1 RLPRVRLRS
10 LRRKHYGARTH
21 LILLTIRHQRAVM
34 DPPLTPTPGLG
45 ASRPPRSSPSPSG
58 PRIRPQRNDYPLS
71 TDRNTGN
78 GPMSGPHQQPAPA
91 TSTGT
96 RLETPAPDNGP
107 GKSSKASRRKKNRHR
122 KRRNRQ
128 ESFLTPTAEVSHDR
142 PGSSAGTSGARES
155 MEGDRPT
162 SKDNPSYFNLSRN
175 LSNTSIE
182 SDALLDHRY
191 VSNLSHHPLRFENL
205 SNLARANSAQPLMR
219 PRRDS
224 RLASSFRPNS
234 LLSSAFR
241 SGDLR
246 ARNTPGGTRVQQYQ
260 EEDSDGSEAND
271 RTPLMRTPSGHAS
284 AFTRYGTDPRTS
296 PFSSRPRRLSA
307 QTSSSQCSPNHSP
320 TIPPGAERDYD
331 VNNPPSI
338 PGSPKLGPEIN
349 YDDAVVTGAD
359 FDFAMARSLELR
371 RESMH
376 RLNSD
381 TVINIEGGP
390 PKQISAPAS
399 PHSGQFSPQ
408 DPRRRRTV
416 ALPVEEDVC
425 FPAEVSELGDEGPRV
440 PRDGERRRRRH
451 RQWPD
456 LSVLEEWSREEKE
469 DRSGD
474 LRVKKIS
481 EPMLIEGR
489 LRPQYKLWRREEDEA
504 PYRFTYFNE
513 EFQSTIHAQTI
524 SELVQPG
531 GSFRDLFI
539 PEPPELEDSSDDEDW
554 EGDHSAPEN
563 TNAGHW
569 GQREPPH
576 NENQPPHTNN
586 GAASSGIPS
595 QKNEHD
601 AAQSTANGAKRQQRL
616 SAISEGNLESRREI
630 SPSISNLASKPKKY
644 GPRPTFWLDVLSP
657 TDAEMRVIAKAF
669 GIHALT
675 AEDIMMQEAREKVEL
690 FRSYYFVN
698 YRTFEQDTN
707 SENYLEPVNMY
718 VVVFREGVLSFHFSQ
733 TPHPANVRRRIRQL
747 MDYLILSSDWISYAL
762 IDDITD
768 VFGPLIQAIEDEVDE
783 IDEMIMQMHS
793 STKESSSNDNLMPSF
808 APGEMLRRVG
818 VCRKKVMG
826 LYRLLSNKADVVKGF
841 AKRCNEQWEVAPKS
855 EIGLYLGDIQDH
867 IMTMTG
873 NLTHYETILSRA
885 HSNYL
890 AQINI
895 LMNERQEQTADVLG
909 KLTVLGTI
917 VLPMNII
924 CGMWGMNV
932 KVPGQDIDNLWWFWS
947 SESCLICVFRI
958 RPDFDVL

>member
-1 RLPRVRLRS
+1 
-10 LRRKHYGARTH
+10 
-21 LILLTIRHQRAVM
+21 M

-45 ASRPPRSSPSPSG
+45 SLGARMSPSTSSPSS
-58 PRIRPQRNDYPLS
+58 PRKRPQLSDYPLS
-71 TDRNTGN
+71 TDSRPGN
-78 GPMSGPHQQPAPA
+78 GPMGGRDPGDAPA
-91 TSTGT
+91 TTSET
-96 RLETPAPDNGP
+96 RLESPAPDG
-107 GKSSKASRRKKNRHR
+107 GGQSSKASKRKKNRNR

-128 ESFLTPTAEVSHDR
+128 ESFLTPGREDSHDR
-142 PGSSAGTSGARES
+142 SGTRTTGTGGAQDS
-155 MEGDRPT
+155 MEGEPPTAKDR
-162 SKDNPSYFNLSRN
+162 SSFFKLGSN

-182 SDALLDHRY
+182 SDALLDHR
-191 VSNLSHHPLRFENL
+191 E
-205 SNLARANSAQPLMR
+205 QPMMR
-219 PRRDS
+219 PRRES
-224 RLASSFRPNS
+224 RTATTFRPS
-234 LLSSAFR
+234 LLTGAFR
-241 SGDLR
+241 SYESR
-246 ARNTPGGTRVQQYQ
+246 SRNTPGGSRTYNNDG
-260 EEDSDGSEAND
+260 DSDDETND
-271 RTPLMRTPSGHAS
+271 RTPLMRAPSGNVPS
-284 AFTRYGTDPRTS
+284 LTRYGTDSRTS
-296 PFSSRPRRLSA
+296 TFTRQRRASGQTDSSH
-307 QTSSSQCSPNHSP
+307 CSPRGHHSP
-320 TIPPGAERDYD
+320 PYTPDVERDYD

-338 PGSPKLGPEIN
+338 PSSPKLGPEMN
-349 YDDAVVTGAD
+349 YDDAVVTGAE
-359 FDFAMARSLELR
+359 FDFSLARSLENR
-371 RESMH
+371 RDSSG
-376 RLNSD
+376 RIND
-381 TVINIEGGP
+381 AVIDIEGGGLARH
-390 PKQISAPAS
+390 SAPSSVRSGHGS
-399 PHSGQFSPQ
+399 PA
-408 DPRRRRTV
+408 DLRRRRTV
-416 ALPVEEDVC
+416 ALPVQEDVC
-425 FPAEVSELGDEGPRV
+425 FPTEISEIGDEGPRL
-440 PRDGERRRRRH
+440 PMNGERRRRSK

-469 DRSGD
+469 ERSGD

-481 EPMLIEGR
+481 EPVLIEGR
-489 LRPQYKLWRREEDEA
+489 LRPQYKTWKREEEEA
-504 PYRFTYFNE
+504 PFRFTYFNE
-513 EFQSTIHAQTI
+513 EFQSTIHAQSI

-531 GSFRDLFI
+531 NSFKDLFI
-539 PEPPELEDSSDDEDW
+539 PDPPELEDSSDDDEF
-554 EGDHSAPEN
+554 EGDHGEPGANHWAPRMG
-563 TNAGHW
+563 T
-569 GQREPPH
+569 RV
-576 NENQPPHTNN
+576 
-586 GAASSGIPS
+586 S
-595 QKNEHD
+595 QSHHD
-601 AAQSTANGAKRQQRL
+601 LQSSTANSGTATPAPDHMRNGNGNAHPTSAPNGTRVHPRL
-616 SAISEGNLESRREI
+616 SVLSDEGPGSQRES
-630 SPSISNLASKPKKY
+630 SPSHSNVPPKPKRY

-657 TDAEMRVIAKAF
+657 TDAEMRVIAKTF

-768 VFGPLIQAIEDEVDE
+768 VFGPLIQKIEDEVDE

-793 STKESSSNDNLMPSF
+793 SSKENPSGDSLFPSF
-808 APGEMLRRVG
+808 APGDMLRRTG
-818 VCRKKVMG
+818 ECRKTVMG

-873 NLTHYETILSRA
+873 NLTHYEKILSRA

-932 KVPGQDIDNLWWFWS
+932 KVPGQDIDNLYWFWS
-947 SESCLICVFRI
+947 ITGGLFLFGLASFLIAKRVYNI
-958 RPDFDVL
+958 V